1 VTTPD
6 PFEVLGLAPGAT
18 AREITAARRRL
29 AKSLHPD
36 TTDGDGRRMQ
46 EVNDAAVA
54 ALAHPPGPS
63 AEVEF
68 TLDVLPVEACPRLLA
83 AVASLGEVV
92 DADEPYRIE
101 GWMPPSTF
109 YTVELLPEAG
119 GTMVRVAAEVAA
131 TLIAELP

>member
-6 PFEVLGLAPGAT
+6 PFAVLGLPPGAT
-18 AREITAARRRL
+18 AGDIAAARRRL

-36 TTDGDGRRMQ
+36 LAANDGRRMQ
-46 EVNDAAVA
+46 EVNDAAAA
-54 ALAHPPGPS
+54 ALSLAGD

-68 TLDVLPVEACPRLLA
+68 ALDVLPVEACQRLLV

-119 GTMVRVAAEVAA
+119 GTMVRVAADVAA
-131 TLIAELP
+131 ALIAELP

>member
-1 VTTPD
+1 MTTPD
-6 PFEVLGLAPGAT
+6 PFAVLGLPPGAT
-18 AREITAARRRL
+18 AGDIAAARRRL

-36 TTDGDGRRMQ
+36 LAANDGRRMQ
-46 EVNDAAVA
+46 EVNDAAAA
-54 ALAHPPGPS
+54 ALSLAGD

-68 TLDVLPVEACPRLLA
+68 ALDVLPVEACQRLLV

-119 GTMVRVAAEVAA
+119 GTMVRVAADVAA
-131 TLIAELP
+131 ALIAELP